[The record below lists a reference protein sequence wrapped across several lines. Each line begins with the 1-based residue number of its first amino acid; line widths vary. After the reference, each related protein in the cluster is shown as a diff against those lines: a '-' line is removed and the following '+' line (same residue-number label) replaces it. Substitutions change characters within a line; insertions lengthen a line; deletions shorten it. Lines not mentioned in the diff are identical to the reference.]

1 MSNLSNPAYL
11 NSRGPYFRI
20 KFNSL
25 PLYTRY
31 VAGLQEKY
39 SDAIAWMENLKRN
52 KLYHQYMQYLQ
63 KLPKKPKLQQQ
74 QSSEEEDSAEGS
86 GDIFEDD
93 VFGGALKDIEHKEY
107 ENYQDYVD
115 EVRRLRH
122 DYAEAINFMNDKKL
136 DPMYKKYQRY
146 LRALPKKNK
155 FVYTPT
161 GRQMMK
167 DLIMDAGV
175 KAIASKPV
183 YWSARLQHRK
193 DKYETSGRK
202 RFSRIL
208 GKDNKYNTILSS
220 VSVPAAKD
228 RRMDEDVYMAVYER
242 TPRNLRHKISTKNP
256 RRKSPGKR
264 DKERN
269 KPPVVDSDFLW
280 DEYEPSGINKNG
292 EELDN
297 PRDKANKGI
306 EAYRSSVLNKLY
318 DRFSSVQSA
327 PRVPG
332 PPRDDD
338 DDDDDDDGDG
348 PSLLPS
354 RGGVGDDI
362 DLSGLSMSVSPL
374 RLSNT
379 GKKGRKGVR
388 RPRIIVRD
396 EAASDDEYQPPFT
409 NGPATPAAATAQEP
423 ERSTKRRRGLDKT
436 YELRPRNNRAT
447 APPQP
452 RKPVQKRSRKE
463 TAPVTTAPVTTA
475 TSRQRYNL
483 RPRKT

>member
-39 SDAIAWMENLKRN
+39 SDAIAWMEDLKRD

-63 KLPKKPKLQQQ
+63 KLPKKPKTQ
-74 QSSEEEDSAEGS
+74 QSSEEDSAEGS
-86 GDIFEDD
+86 GDMFEDD
-93 VFGGALKDIEHKEY
+93 IFGGALKDIEHKEY

-115 EVRRLRH
+115 EVRRLRR
-122 DYAEAINFMNDKKL
+122 DYAEAINFMNDIKL
-136 DPMYKKYQRY
+136 HPMYKKYQRY

-183 YWSARLQHRK
+183 YWAARLQNRK

-202 RFSRIL
+202 RFSRFL
-208 GKDNKYNTILSS
+208 GENNKYNTILSS

-242 TPRNLRHKISTKNP
+242 TPEELRHKISKNP

-264 DKERN
+264 ERERN
-269 KPPVVDSDFLW
+269 KPPDDDDDSDFLW
-280 DEYEPSGINKNG
+280 DEYEPSDINKNG

-332 PPRDDD
+332 PPR
-338 DDDDDDDGDG
+338 DDDDDDGDG

-409 NGPATPAAATAQEP
+409 EDPATPAAATAQEP
-423 ERSTKRRRGLDKT
+423 EPSTKKRRGLNKT
-436 YELRPRNNRAT
+436 YNLRSRNNPAT
-447 APPQP
+447 TDLPSST
-452 RKPVQKRSRKE
+452 RRRREPVQKRRGKE
-463 TAPVTTAPVTTA
+463 TAPVTTAMPG
-475 TSRQRYNL
+475 QRYNL
-483 RPRKT
+483 RPRNK